1 MDRLPLSVCII
12 ARDEE
17 QHIESCLASV
27 ASIAAQIVLCDT
39 GSTDRTVAIAER
51 YGAAIYRTEWQ
62 DDFAAARN
70 ESLRHARQ
78 PWILVLDADE
88 RLCTPDAV
96 RTALATA
103 DTTVG
108 GFFVTIA
115 SISTAGSSSPTQY
128 QTQVV
133 RLFRN
138 DERLRYEGIIHEQIL
153 PSLRRAGY
161 RCVPTAIMVEHVGY
175 NLDPQRMHAKQRRNL
190 DLLNR
195 ALEQEPE
202 SAFYRFHRAKTL
214 MALGDNTAAT
224 ADIEIALRTAHRDSI
239 LLPQILN
246 YAALLAVH
254 AGCYEKALSYAQQS
268 ATILPQQ
275 PMSWFLIGEM
285 YRIQGDAHGALQAY
299 TRALQALE
307 TNDPLVGM
315 VGTLVVPRDEIEL
328 RRGRAADALG
338 QTAIAEACYR
348 RALEINPGNLSV
360 HQLLEKRMQ
369 HSSSP
374 KRPLLSLAMIVRNE
388 AHTLARCLES
398 VRDVVDQMVIVDT
411 GSTDGTIA
419 LAKAYGAEVYHF
431 AWCDDFAAAR
441 NEALRHACGEW
452 ILYLDADEVLAPD
465 SAGMLR
471 HLLYQQPLQVG
482 GLLCTI
488 VSPHRVGEDASEVH
502 RGAYPRLF
510 RNYGYPRIAFRGRV
524 HEQITPA
531 IIECGGAI
539 VHSPIVIY
547 HSGYNIPREQLEEKV
562 RRNYRLLIRHVQ
574 EEPLNGY
581 AWFQLGQTLAR
592 MQLFSEAEQAFRFAL
607 QMQLS
612 APLHASAANAL
623 AYVCGVQGRYQEALT
638 WAEES
643 LCIVPDQNLALH
655 YKAHALL
662 ALNRFEEACA
672 AFEQLLTRLDTDQHD
687 LSVGFEIEIDRRAIE
702 QKLKIAQQ
710 QASTPTMNLA

>member
-1 MDRLPLSVCII
+1 MDHLPISVCII

-17 QHIESCLASV
+17 HLIEGCLASV
-27 ASIAAQIVLCDT
+27 APIAAQIVLCDT

-51 YGAAIYRTEWQ
+51 FGATVYRTEWQ

-70 ESLRHARQ
+70 ESLRYARQ

-88 RLCTPDAV
+88 RLCTPDAI
-96 RTALATA
+96 RAALATA

-108 GFFVTIA
+108 GFFVTVA

-153 PSLRRAGY
+153 PSLLRAGY
-161 RCVPTAIMVEHVGY
+161 RCIPTAITVEHVGY
-175 NLDPQRMHAKQRRNL
+175 NLDPQRMRAKQLRNL
-190 DLLNR
+190 SLLNR
-195 ALEQEPE
+195 ALEREPD
-202 SAFYRFHRAKTL
+202 STFYRFHRAKTL
-214 MALGDNTAAT
+214 MALGDNAAAS
-224 ADIEIALRTAHRDSI
+224 ADIDVALRTARDDSI

-246 YAALLAVH
+246 YAALLAAH
-254 AGCYEKALSYAQQS
+254 ASFHDKALSYAQQS
-268 ATILPQQ
+268 ATIHPHQ
-275 PMSWFLIGEM
+275 PMSWFLMGEI
-285 YRIQGDAHGALQAY
+285 YRMRGDAHSALQAY
-299 TRALQALE
+299 SQALQAHE
-307 TNDPLVGM
+307 INDPLVRM
-315 VGTLVVPRDEIEL
+315 IGTLVVPRDEIEV
-328 RRGRAADALG
+328 RRGRAAHALG
-338 QTAIAEACYR
+338 QDAIAEACYR
-348 RALEINPGNLSV
+348 RALEINPENLSAY
-360 HQLLEKRMQ
+360 QLLEELMHQ
-369 HSSSP
+369 SSSQR
-374 KRPLLSLAMIVRNE
+374 RPLLSLTMIVRDE
-388 AHTLARCLES
+388 EHTLGRCLEA
-398 VRDVVDQMVIVDT
+398 VRGVVDQIVIVDT
-411 GSTDGTIA
+411 GSTDSTIA
-419 LAKAYGAEVYHF
+419 IAREYGAEVHHF

-452 ILYLDADEVLAPD
+452 ILYLDADEMLTPE
-465 SAGMLR
+465 SAATLR
-471 HLLYQQPLQVG
+471 HLLRQQPPHVG

-488 VSPHRVGEDASEVH
+488 VSPHRVGENTSEMH

-539 VHSPIVIY
+539 VHSPIVIQ

-592 MQLFSEAEQAFRFAL
+592 MQLFSEAEQAFRLAL
-607 QMQLS
+607 QMKLS

-623 AYVCGVQGRYQEALT
+623 AYVCGVQGRYEDALA

-643 LCIVPDQNLALH
+643 LRIVPDQTLALN

-662 ALNRFEEACA
+662 ALNRFEQAYA
-672 AFEQLLTRLDTDQHD
+672 AFEQLLTRLDTATGT
-687 LSVGFEIEIDRRAIE
+687 LSVGFEIEIDRATIE
-702 QKLKIAQQ
+702 QKLQMIRERAP
-710 QASTPTMNLA
+710 TLTMNRA

>member
-1 MDRLPLSVCII
+1 
-12 ARDEE
+12 
-17 QHIESCLASV
+17 
-27 ASIAAQIVLCDT
+27 
-39 GSTDRTVAIAER
+39 
-51 YGAAIYRTEWQ
+51 
-62 DDFAAARN
+62 
-70 ESLRHARQ
+70 
-78 PWILVLDADE
+78 
-88 RLCTPDAV
+88 
-96 RTALATA
+96 
-103 DTTVG
+103 
-108 GFFVTIA
+108 
-115 SISTAGSSSPTQY
+115 
-128 QTQVV
+128 
-133 RLFRN
+133 
-138 DERLRYEGIIHEQIL
+138 
-153 PSLRRAGY
+153 
-161 RCVPTAIMVEHVGY
+161 
-175 NLDPQRMHAKQRRNL
+175 
-190 DLLNR
+190 
-195 ALEQEPE
+195 
-202 SAFYRFHRAKTL
+202 
-214 MALGDNTAAT
+214 
-224 ADIEIALRTAHRDSI
+224 
-239 LLPQILN
+239 
-246 YAALLAVH
+246 
-254 AGCYEKALSYAQQS
+254 
-268 ATILPQQ
+268 
-275 PMSWFLIGEM
+275 
-285 YRIQGDAHGALQAY
+285 
-299 TRALQALE
+299 
-307 TNDPLVGM
+307 
-315 VGTLVVPRDEIEL
+315 
-328 RRGRAADALG
+328 
-338 QTAIAEACYR
+338 
-348 RALEINPGNLSV
+348 
-360 HQLLEKRMQ
+360 
-369 HSSSP
+369 
-374 KRPLLSLAMIVRNE
+374 MIVRNE

-510 RNYGYPRIAFRGRV
+510 RNYGYPRIAFCGRV

-623 AYVCGVQGRYQEALT
+623 AYVCGVQGRTRML
-638 WAEES
+638 
-643 LCIVPDQNLALH
+643 LH
-655 YKAHALL
+655 GQRNHSVSSPIKIWHSTIKRMHFLPS
-662 ALNRFEEACA
+662 
-672 AFEQLLTRLDTDQHD
+672 TDSRRHVQH
-687 LSVGFEIEIDRRAIE
+687 LS
-702 QKLKIAQQ
+702 
-710 QASTPTMNLA
+710 SY